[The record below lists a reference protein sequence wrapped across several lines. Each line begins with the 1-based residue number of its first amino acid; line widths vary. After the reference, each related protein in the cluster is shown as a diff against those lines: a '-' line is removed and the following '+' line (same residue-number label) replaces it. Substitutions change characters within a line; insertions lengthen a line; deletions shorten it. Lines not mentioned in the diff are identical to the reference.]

1 MHINRI
7 ETLAANLRQRGI
19 SAAAVL
25 PSAGLFYLT
34 GMSATLSERPLLF
47 VFTAAGEAMAVCPAF
62 EAERVRRDSGVL
74 ELLTYTDEEGGAAG
88 FARLAARLPQ
98 IKVVAMEFQAAR
110 LLEYK
115 LLESACRVTDL
126 TDLRPILAAQRM
138 RKEPAEINKLQQAAQ
153 LADAAMAVVERN
165 IALGVTEIQIAEAVE
180 AYVKARGGRMSF
192 VSIIAGE
199 RTALPH
205 ASTGS
210 RPLHPGDVVV
220 ADLGCVVDGYTSDIT
235 RTFLLEGAPA
245 QLERIGAVVFEA
257 NRLAR
262 EAVGVDVEAGYI
274 DDVAREYITQAGYGQ
289 FFTHRTGHGLGLEVH
304 EEPYIVG
311 GSKETLQIGHT
322 FTIEPGI
329 YLPGVGG
336 VRIEDDVCVTAT
348 GALSLTTYP
357 RAVKVVK

>member
-7 ETLAANLRQRGI
+7 ETLAANMRERGV
-19 SAAAVL
+19 SAAAIL

-62 EAERVRRDSGVL
+62 EAERVRRDSGVHNL
-74 ELLTYTDEEGGAAG
+74 FTYTDEEGGTAG
-88 FARLAARLPQ
+88 FASLAHRLGQ
-98 IKVVAMEFQAAR
+98 IKVLAMEFQAAR

-115 LLESACRVTDL
+115 LLENACGVTEL
-126 TDLRPILAAQRM
+126 VDLRPILAVQRM

-153 LADAAMAVVERN
+153 LADAAMATVEKHL
-165 IALGVTEIQIAEAVE
+165 APGVTELQIAEAVE
-180 AYVKARGGRMSF
+180 AFVKARGGRMSF

-210 RPLHPGDVVV
+210 RPLRAGDAVV

-235 RTFLLEGAPA
+235 RTFLLEGAVEE
-245 QLERIGAVVFEA
+245 LLKIGAVVFEA

-262 EAVGVDVEAGYI
+262 EAVWVDVEAGQI
-274 DDVAREYITQAGYGQ
+274 DAVARSYIAQAGYGQ

-311 GSKETLQIGHT
+311 GSQEKLQVGHT

-329 YLPGVGG
+329 YLPGLGG

-348 GALSLTTYP
+348 GVLSLTTYP